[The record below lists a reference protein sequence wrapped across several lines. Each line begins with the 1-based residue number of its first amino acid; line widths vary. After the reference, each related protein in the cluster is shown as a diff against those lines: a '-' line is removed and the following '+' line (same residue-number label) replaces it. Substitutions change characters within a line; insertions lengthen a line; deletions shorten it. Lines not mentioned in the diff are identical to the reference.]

1 MTWAGIIRDFVTFQG
16 GLEKRLALTT
26 SHWSLKAQLVASGA
40 FALLCTGVLD
50 VVVIWGEDFL
60 LCYALN
66 DCDSVWGFGVIDI
79 VYIAFSILSII
90 FLLCVIARV
99 YRSSF
104 ELIVEKFYLAGIIM
118 LWLGLVFFVLL
129 ALEVCVSLGLKLF

>member
-1 MTWAGIIRDFVTFQG
+1 MTWAGVIRDFVTFQSG
-16 GLEKRLALTT
+16 IEKRLALTT
-26 SHWSLKAQLVASGA
+26 SHWSLKAQLVSSRA
-40 FALLCTGVLD
+40 FALLCAGVLD
-50 VVVIWGEDFL
+50 VSIWGEDFL

-66 DCDSVWGFGVIDI
+66 NCDSVRGFGVIDI

-99 YRSSF
+99 CRSNF

-118 LWLGLVFFVLL
+118 LWLGLVFFVLS
-129 ALEVCVSLGLKLF
+129 ALEVCVRLGL